1 MRKLL
6 LLPTFFLLYSFS
18 LNIRV
23 PLHNVYFPNDSA
35 VLSGTNAR
43 LVEDL
48 YARVPETQSVR
59 FGIMGSFSST
69 MDMQERNRLNSDRAN
84 SLVNLL
90 EALGAEPD
98 HIRVSDRYREYGWPK
113 GDGTALHETALQVEV
128 KKGKNWVAPRITA
141 INDYLPLPVQTFS
154 IDPRKDAQIVGALG
168 TVIDIPANTL
178 RCTDGSIPPRMDM
191 ELTEVYGRDMLVN
204 AGIHTVSDGRML
216 ESGGTVLLEAHCRNC
231 PGTVA
236 SGKVIDL
243 SFPCKGQ
250 EKKEGMET
258 FIGRKD
264 CNGNFN
270 WEQDRGV
277 RSGGCSEVRE
287 RYYINDVQVSREEYM
302 AMRARF
308 EEMEREREAEMAVA
322 KNDEAL
328 DAYLLKSSELGWINC
343 DRFYDAAQVTD
354 MIVQVDTALR
364 PSVRLV
370 FDDINSVLAGNYNA
384 RTGQVRFSGIPVGQ
398 KVRVVGYS
406 IVNDVPYM
414 GSQPTVIRENA
425 SETLRLQQT
434 SLAGMEEQLASLR

>member
-6 LLPTFFLLYSFS
+6 LLPTLFFLTSFA
-18 LNIRV
+18 LNTRV
-23 PLHNVYFPNDSA
+23 PLHNVYFPHDSA
-35 VLSGTNAR
+35 VLNGANVH
-43 LVEDL
+43 LVEDVL
-48 YARVPETQSVR
+48 DRTPMGQSVR
-59 FGIMGSFSST
+59 FGIMGSFSPSMT
-69 MDMQERNRLNSDRAN
+69 MLERNRLSNDRAN

-98 HIRVSDRYREYGWPK
+98 HIKVSDRYREFGWPR
-113 GDGTALHETALQVEV
+113 GEAGAGHEVALQVEV
-128 KKGKNWVAPRITA
+128 QKGETWTPPRITA
-141 INDYLPLPVQTFS
+141 INNYLPLPVQTFS

-231 PGTVA
+231 LGVVAPGKT
-236 SGKVIDL
+236 IDL
-243 SFPCKGQ
+243 SFPNGG
-250 EKKEGMET
+250 EAKEGMET
-258 FIGRKD
+258 FIGRRD
-264 CNGNFN
+264 RNGNFN

-277 RSGGCSEVRE
+277 RSGGSSEVRE
-287 RYYINDVQVSREEYM
+287 RYYINDVEVSREEYM

-384 RTGQVRFSGIPVGQ
+384 RTGQVRFSGIPVGE

-414 GSQPTVIRENA
+414 ASQPMVIRENG

-434 SLAGMEEQLASLR
+434 SRAGMEEQLASLR